1 MVGVNGA
8 VQGQDVG
15 QDAPHLVRRRLGR
28 LVTRVAGAPL
38 ALAARLGLDLR
49 VPHRRVLRLRGL
61 HALVLLR
68 GGLVERGRLELVVV
82 RVLDDEVRVL
92 AVRGRGRGRGVVL
105 VRLVLRDDLLDGD
118 ALELGLALGL
128 DALDL
133 LVVREMFEVL
143 GVIVRLVRL
152 CLGRGVELL

>member
-15 QDAPHLVRRRLGR
+15 QDAPHLVRGRLGR

-49 VPHRRVLRLRGL
+49 VPHRGVLRLRGL